1 MKKILQSIWGFLESY
16 NKMRAEKYIKY
27 GYY

>member
-1 MKKILQSIWGFLESY
+1 MKKFLQSIWSFVESY